1 VLALVQ
7 SQDRYC
13 LSHVPNHLRRMS
25 VSWVDESDQPRHAE
39 VQERDIFLD
48 DLLVKQRSIVGAD
61 RSFEDI
67 DIVLSVVSG

>member
-1 VLALVQ
+1 
-7 SQDRYC
+7 
-13 LSHVPNHLRRMS
+13 MS

-39 VQERDIFLD
+39 GQERDIFLD

-61 RSFEDI
+61 RSFEGI